1 MKTPSSVSSQA
12 ADEKQQPSLLT
23 RRQMLHGSSVVC
35 AAVLTASATSSPL
48 FAAPAAPHLTGRPV
62 RSKRRFVSP
71 AIEEAIVRTKKQIA
85 DPQLATI
92 FENCFPNTLDT
103 TVFPSTIA
111 GKPDTFVVTGDID
124 AMWLRDSSAQVMPY
138 LPFTKQDPALSRLLE
153 GVIRRQAHLI
163 LIDPYANA
171 FVRTTSSPPLSWSL
185 HDQTHMRPGVGER
198 KWEIDSLCYPIQ
210 LAHAYWRVTGNG
222 APFDETWREAAHAI
236 VRTFREQ
243 QRKTNHGPYHFQR
256 AAASPTDT
264 LMLSGYG
271 NPIRPNGLI
280 CSMFRPSDDAC
291 IYPFFIPAN
300 LFAVVSLHR
309 LAELATGPLS
319 DPKLAS
325 DCTTLA
331 TEVADAVAR
340 HGIVE
345 HPVHGKIYAYEID
358 GYGNHVCM
366 DDANAPGLL
375 SLPFLGACSISDPLY
390 QRTRG
395 FALSKDN
402 PYFFQGKAAEG
413 VGGPHIGLGYIWP
426 MSILLRAFTSNHDDE
441 VRQCLYTL
449 RNTTGG
455 TFFMHEAFQ
464 QDNPK
469 DFTRPWFAWANTLFG
484 ELIMKL
490 AGGNSRLLGE
500 DFSRKA

>member
-1 MKTPSSVSSQA
+1 MKTPPFAPGESAVT
-12 ADEKQQPSLLT
+12 KQQPSLFT
-23 RRQMLHGSSVVC
+23 RRQMLHGSGMMV
-35 AAVLTASATSSPL
+35 AAAAASPAL
-48 FAAPAAPHLTGRPV
+48 FAAPVAASRNHRPIP
-62 RSKRRFVSP
+62 SKRHFVSP
-71 AIEEAIVRTKKQIA
+71 AIEEAITRTKKQIV
-85 DPQLATI
+85 DPQLAAI

-103 TVFPSTIA
+103 TVFPSTIH

-138 LPFTKQDPALSRLLE
+138 LPFAKQDPALSRLLE

-171 FVRTTSSPPLSWSL
+171 FVRTTSSPPLSWSV
-185 HDQTHMRPGVGER
+185 HDKTDMHPGVGER

-210 LAHAYWRVTGNG
+210 LGHAYWRATGNT
-222 APFDETWREAAHAI
+222 APFDETWKQSARAI

-256 AAASPTDT
+256 AAAAPTDT

-300 LFAVVSLHR
+300 LFAVTSLHK
-309 LAELATGPLS
+309 LAELATASS
-319 DPKLAS
+319 DSALAS
-325 DCTTLA
+325 DCKALA
-331 TEVADAVAR
+331 AEVADAVAR

-345 HPVHGKIYAYEID
+345 HPTHGKIYAYEID

-375 SLPFLGACSISDPLY
+375 SLPFLNACSISDPLY

-395 FALSKDN
+395 FVLSKDN

-426 MSILLRAFTSNHDDE
+426 MSIMTRAFTSNNDAE
-441 VRQCLYTL
+441 IRQCLYAL

-455 TFFMHEAFQ
+455 TYFMHESFQ

-469 DFTRPWFAWANTLFG
+469 DFTRSWFAWANTLFG
-484 ELIMKL
+484 ELILKL
-490 AGGNSRLLGE
+490 ANGNSPLLRE
-500 DFSRKA
+500 DFSVKT

>member
-1 MKTPSSVSSQA
+1 MNHSMNDTFSPGKAANIEQSSN
-12 ADEKQQPSLLT
+12 LIT
-23 RRQMLHGSSVVC
+23 RRQMLQGSGLLC
-35 AAVLTASATSSPL
+35 AAALTSAPL
-48 FAAPAAPHLTGRPV
+48 FAASPASSYDRRPAPA
-62 RSKRRFVSP
+62 KRKFVSH
-71 AIEEAIVRTKKQIA
+71 AIEAAIVRTKKQIA
-85 DPQLATI
+85 DPQLAGI

-103 TVFPSTIA
+103 TVSPSTIN

-124 AMWLRDSSAQVMPY
+124 AMWLRDSSAQLMPY
-138 LPFTKQDPALSRLLE
+138 LPFAKDDPELSRLLE
-153 GVIRRQAHLI
+153 GAIRRQASLI

-171 FVRTTSSPPLSWSL
+171 FMPTVSSPPLSWSL
-185 HDQTHMRPGVGER
+185 HDDTDMHPGVGER

-210 LAHAYWRVTGNG
+210 LAHAYWKATGNT
-222 APFDETWREAAHAI
+222 APFDETWKQSAHAI

-243 QRKTNHGPYHFQR
+243 QRKTSHGPYHFQR

-300 LFAVVSLHR
+300 LFAVASLR
-309 LAELATGPLS
+309 KLAELATGAAS
-319 DPKLAS
+319 DQKLAS
-325 DCTTLA
+325 DCNALA

-345 HPVHGKIYAYEID
+345 HPTHGKIYAYEVD

-375 SLPFLGACSISDPLY
+375 SLSFLGACSISDPLY

-413 VGGPHIGLGYIWP
+413 IGGPHIGLGYIWP
-426 MSILLRAFTSNHDDE
+426 MSILLRAFTSNNDAE
-441 VRQCLYTL
+441 IRQCIYTL

-455 TFFMHEAFQ
+455 KYFMHESFQ

-469 DFTRPWFAWANTLFG
+469 DFTRAWFAWANTLFG
-484 ELIMKL
+484 ELILKL
-490 AGGNSRLLGE
+490 ANTNSPILRE
-500 DFSRKA
+500 DFSIRA

>member
-1 MKTPSSVSSQA
+1 MNHSMNHTFSPAKV
-12 ADEKQQPSLLT
+12 ADVEQPSNLIT
-23 RRQMLHGSSVVC
+23 RRQMLQGSGLLC
-35 AAVLTASATSSPL
+35 AAALTSSPL
-48 FAAPAAPHLTGRPV
+48 FAASPASSYDRRPAPA
-62 RSKRRFVSP
+62 KRKFVSH
-71 AIEEAIVRTKKQIA
+71 AIEAAIVRTKKQIA
-85 DPQLATI
+85 DPQLAGI

-103 TVFPSTIA
+103 TVSPSTIN

-124 AMWLRDSSAQVMPY
+124 AMWLRDSSAQLMPY
-138 LPFTKQDPALSRLLE
+138 LPFAKEDPELSRLLE
-153 GVIRRQAHLI
+153 GAIRRQASLI

-171 FVRTTSSPPLSWSL
+171 FMPTVSSPPLSWSL
-185 HDQTHMRPGVGER
+185 HDDTDMHPGVGER

-210 LAHAYWRVTGNG
+210 LAHAYWKATGNA
-222 APFDETWREAAHAI
+222 APFDEAWKQSAHAI

-271 NPIRPNGLI
+271 RPIRPNGLI

-300 LFAVVSLHR
+300 LFAVASLR
-309 LAELATGPLS
+309 KLAELATGAAS
-319 DPKLAS
+319 DQKLAS
-325 DCTTLA
+325 DCNALA
-331 TEVADAVAR
+331 AEVAEAVAR
-340 HGIVE
+340 YGIVE
-345 HPVHGKIYAYEID
+345 HPTHGKIYAYEID

-413 VGGPHIGLGYIWP
+413 IGGPHIGLGYIWP
-426 MSILLRAFTSNHDDE
+426 MSILIRAFTSNNDAE
-441 VRQCLYTL
+441 IRQCIYML

-455 TFFMHEAFQ
+455 KYFMHESFQ

-469 DFTRPWFAWANTLFG
+469 DFTRAWFAWANTLFG
-484 ELIMKL
+484 ELILKL
-490 AGGNSRLLGE
+490 ATSNSPILRE
-500 DFSRKA
+500 DFSIRT

>member
-1 MKTPSSVSSQA
+1 MKISSIA
-12 ADEKQQPSLLT
+12 ATLSADAKQQPDRFT
-23 RRQMLHGSSVVC
+23 RRQMLQGSGMLC
-35 AAVLTASATSSPL
+35 AAALTPSPL
-48 FAAPAAPHLTGRPV
+48 MAATAVLSRGHRPIPSQ
-62 RSKRRFVSP
+62 RKFTSH
-71 AIEEAIVRTKKQIA
+71 AIEAAIVRTKKQIA
-85 DPQLATI
+85 DPQLAAI

-103 TVFPSTIA
+103 TVTPSTID

-138 LPFTKQDPALSRLLE
+138 LPFAKEDPALSRLLE

-185 HDQTHMRPGVGER
+185 HDSTDMHPGVGER

-210 LAHAYWRVTGNG
+210 LAYAYWRATGNS
-222 APFDETWREAAHAI
+222 APFDETWKQAARAI

-256 AAASPTDT
+256 AAESPTDT

-300 LFAVVSLHR
+300 LFAVASLHK
-309 LAELATGPLS
+309 LAQLASGPLS

-325 DCTTLA
+325 DCNALA
-331 TEVADAVAR
+331 AEVSAAIAR
-340 HGIVE
+340 YGIVE
-345 HPVHGKIYAYEID
+345 HPTHGKIYAYEID

-375 SLPFLGACSISDPLY
+375 SLPFLGCCSIADPLY

-402 PYFFQGKAAEG
+402 PYFFQGKAGEG
-413 VGGPHIGLGYIWP
+413 IGGPHIGLGYIWP
-426 MSILLRAFTSNHDDE
+426 MSLMMRAFTSNNDAE
-441 VRQCLYTL
+441 IRQCLYTL
-449 RNTTGG
+449 RNTTAG
-455 TFFMHEAFQ
+455 TDFMHESFQ

-469 DFTRPWFAWANTLFG
+469 DFTRAWFAWANTLFG
-484 ELIMKL
+484 ELILKL
-490 AGGNSRLLGE
+490 ATSNSPLLRE
-500 DFSRKA
+500 DYSRKA

>member
-1 MKTPSSVSSQA
+1 MKYTFSPGKP
-12 ADEKQQPSLLT
+12 ENFEQPSKLIT
-23 RRQMLHGSSVVC
+23 RRQMLQGSGLLC
-35 AAVLTASATSSPL
+35 AAALTPAPL
-48 FAAPAAPHLTGRPV
+48 FAAAPASSYDRRPP
-62 RSKRRFVSP
+62 SAKRKFVSH
-71 AIEEAIVRTKKQIA
+71 AIEVAIVRTRKQIA
-85 DPQLATI
+85 DPQLAGI

-103 TVFPSTIA
+103 TVSPSTIN
-111 GKPDTFVVTGDID
+111 GKPDTFVVTEDID
-124 AMWLRDSSAQVMPY
+124 AMWLRDSSAQLMPY
-138 LPFTKQDPALSRLLE
+138 LPFAKEDPALSRLLE
-153 GVIRRQAHLI
+153 GVIRRQASLI

-171 FVRTTSSPPLSWSL
+171 FMPTVSSPPLSWSL
-185 HDQTHMRPGVGER
+185 HDDTDMRPGVGER

-210 LAHAYWRVTGNG
+210 LAHAYWKATGNT
-222 APFDETWREAAHAI
+222 APFDETWKQSAHAI

-256 AAASPTDT
+256 PAASPTDT

-300 LFAVVSLHR
+300 LFAVASLHKS
-309 LAELATGPLS
+309 AELAAVAS
-319 DPKLAS
+319 DQKLAL
-325 DCTTLA
+325 DCNALA
-331 TEVADAVAR
+331 TEVADAVVR
-340 HGIVE
+340 HGIVD
-345 HPVHGKIYAYEID
+345 HPTHGKIYAYEVD

-375 SLPFLGACSISDPLY
+375 SLPFLGACSLSDPLY

-395 FALSKDN
+395 FVLSKDN

-413 VGGPHIGLGYIWP
+413 IGGPHIGLGYIWP
-426 MSILLRAFTSNHDDE
+426 MSILIRAFTSNNDAE
-441 VRQCLYTL
+441 IRQCIYTL

-455 TFFMHEAFQ
+455 KYFMHESFQ

-469 DFTRPWFAWANTLFG
+469 DFTRAWFAWANTLFG
-484 ELIMKL
+484 ELILKL
-490 AGGNSRLLGE
+490 ATTNSPLLRE
-500 DFSRKA
+500 DFSVRT

>member
-1 MKTPSSVSSQA
+1 MRRCASPLRRSSPRRPALLSITGPPASKRHFVSQA
-12 ADEKQQPSLLT
+12 IE
-23 RRQMLHGSSVVC
+23 
-35 AAVLTASATSSPL
+35 AAIT
-48 FAAPAAPHLTGRPV
+48 
-62 RSKRRFVSP
+62 
-71 AIEEAIVRTKKQIA
+71 RTKKQIA
-85 DPQLATI
+85 DPQLAAI

-103 TVFPSTIA
+103 TVFPSTIN

-138 LPFTKQDPALSRLLE
+138 SPSPKKTQPLSRLLE

-163 LIDPYANA
+163 LLDPYANA

-185 HDQTHMRPGVGER
+185 HDKTDMHPGVGER

-210 LAHAYWRVTGNG
+210 LAHAYWRATGNS
-222 APFDETWREAAHAI
+222 APFDDTWKQAARAI

-256 AAASPTDT
+256 AAESPTDT

-271 NPIRPNGLI
+271 NPVRPNGLI

-300 LFAVVSLHR
+300 LFAVASLHK

-319 DPKLAS
+319 DPTLAS
-325 DCTTLA
+325 DCKALA

-340 HGIVE
+340 HGIVD
-345 HPVHGKIYAYEID
+345 HPTHGKIYAYEID

-375 SLPFLGACSISDPLY
+375 SLPFLGCLLHLRSALPAH
-390 QRTRG
+390 RG
-395 FALSKDN
+395 FVLSRDN
-402 PYFFQGKAAEG
+402 PYFFQGKAGRRHRRPAHRPRLHLAD
-413 VGGPHIGLGYIWP
+413 VHPAPRLHL
-426 MSILLRAFTSNHDDE
+426 
-441 VRQCLYTL
+441 
-449 RNTTGG
+449 
-455 TFFMHEAFQ
+455 Q
-464 QDNPK
+464 Q
-469 DFTRPWFAWANTLFG
+469 
-484 ELIMKL
+484 
-490 AGGNSRLLGE
+490 
-500 DFSRKA
+500 